1 MSIDT
6 TARVSGVTVNPI
18 LNGISYS
25 YNTFANANAYYIRYA
40 PNATP
45 SSVTEK
51 NLGNVTSGTEYNLA
65 NGGIYG
71 NVLYDIYFFASN
83 GSANSLV
90 STANIVT
97 PISTADV
104 YGSTSQVVT
113 LLNAQSAELGP
124 TGETI
129 NQNTAKLFQK
139 INKIANDRDINGL
152 INNVKEL
159 HRFQLRK

>member
-1 MSIDT
+1 L
-6 TARVSGVTVNPI
+6 GTVREDNF
-18 LNGISYS
+18 
-25 YNTFANANAYYIRYA
+25 YN
-40 PNATP
+40 
-45 SSVTEK
+45 S
-51 NLGNVTSGTEYNLA
+51 
-65 NGGIYG
+65 IYG
-71 NVLYDIYFFASN
+71 FVNTGVVFFASN

-90 STANIVT
+90 STANVIL
-97 PISTADV
+97 PITTADV

-139 INKIANDRDINGL
+139 INKIAIDSKIDGL
-152 INNVKEL
+152 IKNVQEL